1 MNPEAGNRMMDY
13 LLLEHAKCNVRSDYD
28 EQNI

>member
-1 MNPEAGNRMMDY
+1 MNPEDVNRMMDY
-13 LLLEHAKCNVRSDYD
+13 LHLEHAKCNVHSDYD